1 MLICLKHSNKFCLKI
16 YCLRVFAASLELLL
30 KIAIFLF
37 FPLKFKK
44 YMSEALVDLSK
55 RISKLIPKQI
65 QDIFLNIK
73 NTSVTIF
80 YTITHGYQ

>member
-1 MLICLKHSNKFCLKI
+1 MSQTFQHILFENLLFTCLCCLTRPTFKNSNF
-16 YCLRVFAASLELLL
+16 S
-30 KIAIFLF
+30 IF
-37 FPLKFKK
+37 PTQIQK